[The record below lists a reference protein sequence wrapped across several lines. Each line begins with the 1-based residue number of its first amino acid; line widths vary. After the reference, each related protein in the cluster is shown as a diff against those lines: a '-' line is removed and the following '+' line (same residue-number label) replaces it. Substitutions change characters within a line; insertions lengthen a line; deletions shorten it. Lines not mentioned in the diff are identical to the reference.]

1 MNNNGSFL
9 YKKQPIQKTF
19 DLKMQPNGNYTYYD
33 SNDGVFYETDKN
45 LILDE
50 ITKINHSTGDII
62 W

>member
-1 MNNNGSFL
+1 M